1 MAKCDFIHLSNLN
14 IHYDLALRTFPNSTS
29 GRFFCQVSAQQ
40 SALPAPRPV
49 TPGGW
54 VTGPSFPQRPSYV
67 SSPAQGP
74 IAIYRPQQSPAY
86 QSGFQ
91 PSQTYPPYTP
101 QQSGYPQQPYYS
113 RPVPAPQPP
122 PQPVQST
129 PTIQPARPAPSPVYA
144 PSWQPSYSPSYAPS
158 YQPGYPTYQP
168 AQPAQPVQASP
179 PAPQPVYGGYVGGYQ
194 NGYQIYPAQQGFPG
208 YTPTQQVYQPM
219 GPQDQGQCQVQCGLR
234 KRVHFLD

>member
-1 MAKCDFIHLSNLN
+1 MDILFDLYIVYTNFEYPF
-14 IHYDLALRTFPNSTS
+14 YDIALRTFANTTG

-74 IAIYRPQQSPAY
+74 IAIYRPQQTPAY
-86 QSGFQ
+86 QGGFQ
-91 PSQTYPPYTP
+91 PSQSFPPYTP

-113 RPVPAPQPP
+113 RPVPV
-122 PQPVQST
+122 PQPVQSQ
-129 PTIQPARPAPSPVYA
+129 PTVQPARPSPSPVYA
-144 PSWQPSYSPSYAPS
+144 PSWQPSYSPSYSPS
-158 YQPGYPTYQP
+158 YQPGYPSYQP
-168 AQPAQPVQASP
+168 AQPAQSP
-179 PAPQPVYGGYVGGYQ
+179 SAQPAPQPVYGGYVGGYQ